1 MVFNSGVV
9 PAKRTETLYKDFRK
23 EYSVVSLML
32 LGTFEMTTYIRIWM
46 WKLSIASSK
55 SMLKVMNND
64 FNGTST

>member
-1 MVFNSGVV
+1 
-9 PAKRTETLYKDFRK
+9 
-23 EYSVVSLML
+23 ML
-32 LGTFEMTTYIRIWM
+32 LGTFEMTTYIRIWR